1 MRYINSFLKIFFLV
15 LFITAYNNSFG
26 SPTDDSL
33 KIQSKIPDG
42 LIILM
47 EAYPDYIDSIDENHL
62 YWRDG
67 EVMIYD
73 DGIKKNFD
81 EMMKSPSLKDMF
93 YFKYTVGADYEVP
106 DVNFDPGRVRNS
118 EFFGKMYGNTESQVK
133 SNLTYIN
140 WMPEF
145 TNTKL
150 LVTTVNGV
158 DKQLQAVSDELQ
170 KLPPELRKYVTKTAG
185 TFNYRNI
192 AGTDLI
198 SAHGYGIAIDINTD
212 YSDYWQWSKTGKYRN
227 RIPMEIVSIFEKYG
241 FIWGGKW
248 YHFDTM
254 HFEYRPEQIIK
265 H

>member
-1 MRYINSFLKIFFLV
+1 
-15 LFITAYNNSFG
+15 
-26 SPTDDSL
+26 
-33 KIQSKIPDG
+33 
-42 LIILM
+42 
-47 EAYPDYIDSIDENHL
+47 
-62 YWRDG
+62 
-67 EVMIYD
+67 
-73 DGIKKNFD
+73 
-81 EMMKSPSLKDMF
+81 
-93 YFKYTVGADYEVP
+93 
-106 DVNFDPGRVRNS
+106 
-118 EFFGKMYGNTESQVK
+118 
-133 SNLTYIN
+133 
-140 WMPEF
+140 MPEF